1 MLRQVLWTCGMP
13 RCPCANNQQKL
24 SPSKKSPPAQ
34 VWNAPLHALW
44 STYICFIFMSITPLS
59 DRFPACEWRNSSNR
73 VLLCVV
79 HLAPFTCELPV
90 RLQWQLHL
98 FGILSDRTRANA
110 LSSRDHWWPSCSQ
123 GDPTILYST
132 LICTKLFTTCISIP
146 SNLSGITPA
155 IYAPRIKIPRNLSRN
170 HFCSLHSK

>member
-1 MLRQVLWTCGMP
+1 MCSGRYCEPVVCPDAPVQTTSKNCLRVRKALQHRSEMLPCMHCEVHIYVLFSCQLHHSLIDFLHVNDEIAPTECCSVSCILP
-13 RCPCANNQQKL
+13 
-24 SPSKKSPPAQ
+24 
-34 VWNAPLHALW
+34 PLHV
-44 STYICFIFMSITPLS
+44 SYLS
-59 DRFPACEWRNSSNR
+59 DYSGSSIC
-73 VLLCVV
+73 LGFC
-79 HLAPFTCELPV
+79 
-90 RLQWQLHL
+90 Q
-98 FGILSDRTRANA
+98 TRANA

-132 LICTKLFTTCISIP
+132 LICTKLFITCISIP